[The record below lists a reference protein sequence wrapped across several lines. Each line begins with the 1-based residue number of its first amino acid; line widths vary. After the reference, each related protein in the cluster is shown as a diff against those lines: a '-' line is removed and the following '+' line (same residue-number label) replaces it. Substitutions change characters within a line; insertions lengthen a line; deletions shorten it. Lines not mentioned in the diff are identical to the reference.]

1 MESSAGNVEGWL
13 IDRDFAS
20 RYVTDKSWIYQKIV
34 FWAITVALCQLGN
47 VYATV

>member
-20 RYVTDKSWIYQKIV
+20 RYVTDKSW
-34 FWAITVALCQLGN
+34 
-47 VYATV
+47 